1 MSIKFSRMLGVSSLG
16 AVTAYY
22 RAFAEKVLTEPAKRV
37 TVLSRSGREQRMY
50 ILRWGKGASIHLP
63 SQNLHLA
70 FWGRLPS
77 L

>member
-16 AVTAYY
+16 ALAAYY
-22 RAFAEKVLTEPAKRV
+22 RAFAEKVLTTPTKQV
-37 TVLSRSGREQRMY
+37 IVLSSSGREQ
-50 ILRWGKGASIHLP
+50 LGWGKGASIHLP

-70 FWGRLPS
+70 FWGYLPS